1 MIKIIPAT
9 KIIDFQCI
17 SNLAHTIWNEHYITI
32 ISLEQIEYMLDKF
45 NSVQAFQDLSHQGY
59 SFFYITYNTIPVG
72 YIGVKKETN
81 FLFLSKLYVLK
92 DYRGKKI
99 GKAAMQHVFDL
110 ASSYKLKRVK
120 LNVNKF
126 NTNSILAY
134 EKLGFVKTKPLVTEI
149 GNGFIMDDYEMEK
162 QLTMD
167 N

>member
-17 SNLAHTIWNEHYITI
+17 SNLANTIWHEHYITI

-45 NSVQAFQDLSHQGY
+45 NSVQALKDQVHQGY
-59 SFFYITYNTIPVG
+59 SFFYITYETTPVG
-72 YIGVKKETN
+72 YIGVKKEADY
-81 FLFLSKLYVLK
+81 LFLSKLYVLK

-110 ASSYKLKRVK
+110 ASFYQLKKVK

-149 GNGFIMDDYEMEK
+149 GKGFIMDDYEMEK
-162 QLTMD
+162 QLTID